1 MIWCMVRM
9 IICSWSGHMPN
20 FTVKIRE
27 NAKNWKEQWP
37 CLFFFRFVVSY
48 CVFHVTNLARQLA
61 RWHVQN
67 ISLQGCFFRETSELR
82 IFCICKYRY
91 IFFIYSSP
99 SYGNDSVYIYMCFY
113 SGEICSCFLLENL
126 DIKKVFWQNWVHS
139 WKYGRCFSA
148 TFWIC
153 SPKVRP
159 WLWNPFCGWE
169 NPSIYMIWM
178 LKQKNMRFPYKKTHP
193 HANRWMSTCCACCSF
208 RFFLPLVVV
217 WVRMFFQN
225 WIWNQNDRSKSQ
237 HLVLKTT
244 KQSSNI
250 WFFILGN
257 MIQHKMTRLQNTRLQ
272 NDQVP

>member
-1 MIWCMVRM
+1 
-9 IICSWSGHMPN
+9 
-20 FTVKIRE
+20 
-27 NAKNWKEQWP
+27 
-37 CLFFFRFVVSY
+37 
-48 CVFHVTNLARQLA
+48 
-61 RWHVQN
+61 
-67 ISLQGCFFRETSELR
+67 
-82 IFCICKYRY
+82 
-91 IFFIYSSP
+91 
-99 SYGNDSVYIYMCFY
+99 MCFY
-113 SGEICSCFLLENL
+113 SGEICSCFLLQNL

-153 SPKVRP
+153 SPKVCP

-178 LKQKNMRFPYKKTHP
+178 LKQKNMRFPYKKKHP

-208 RFFLPLVVV
+208 RFF
-217 WVRMFFQN
+217 FFR
-225 WIWNQNDRSKSQ
+225 WWWSELGCFFRIRFE
-237 HLVLKTT
+237 T
-244 KQSSNI
+244 KMTDQSSNI